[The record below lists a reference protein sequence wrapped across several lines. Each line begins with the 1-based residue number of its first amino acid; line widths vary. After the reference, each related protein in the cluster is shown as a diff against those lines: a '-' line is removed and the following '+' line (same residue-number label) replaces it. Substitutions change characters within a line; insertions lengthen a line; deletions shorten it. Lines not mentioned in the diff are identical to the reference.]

1 MKTIGLIGGMSW
13 YSSAEYYKIINET
26 VMQIKGGLHSAESLM
41 YTVDGGLIED
51 LLKKGEWEEISTIL
65 MNAAKKLE
73 KGGADLILMCCNTV
87 HKIADKIESEISV
100 PFLHIADAA
109 AEKIKE
115 KELKK
120 VGLLGSKF
128 TMEEDFY
135 KGRMTVKYGLEIII
149 PDAEDRKQVNDIIFN
164 ELVKGII
171 KDSSKKIYLR
181 IIENL
186 KKRGVQGIVLGCTEI
201 PLLIKQEYVD
211 IPVFSTT
218 EIHAKKAVEL
228 TIQK

>member
-1 MKTIGLIGGMSW
+1 MKLIGLIGGMSW

-26 VMQIKGGLHSAESLM
+26 VMQIQGGLHSAESLM
-41 YTVDGGLIED
+41 YSVDGGLIED
-51 LLKKGEWEEISTIL
+51 LLKKGEWKKISTIL
-65 MNAAKKLE
+65 TNAAKKLE
-73 KGGADLILMCCNTV
+73 KGGADLILMSCNTV
-87 HKIADKIESEISV
+87 HKIADKIETEISV

-115 KELKK
+115 KGLKK

-135 KGRMTVKYGLEIII
+135 KGRMTVKHGLEVII
-149 PDAEDRKQVNDIIFN
+149 PDAEERKQVNEIIFS
-164 ELVKGII
+164 ELVMGII
-171 KDSSKKIYLR
+171 KDSSKKKYLR

-186 KKRGVQGIVLGCTEI
+186 KKRGAQGIVLGCTEI
-201 PLLIKQEYVD
+201 PLLIKQDDVD

-218 EIHAKKAVEL
+218 EIHAKKAVEFA
-228 TIQK
+228 IQ